1 MNETL
6 ISARIDQR
14 VHTIMDM
21 QAQTH
26 TLEMSNDILLLDGC
40 PARLHI
46 DGAELSLTTDAGT
59 SCVTMQAF
67 WYAFAGNEPTAIE
80 AGRLLA
86 DSLMRTQ
93 ALQQMRQ
100 LQTTYQHIS
109 EQIQTLGFVPL
120 PTYRLSPF
128 IEQALDAYDDTLETT
143 QLLAR
148 ILKQDVSTILAW
160 AKLLGKQPSLRVYD
174 EPDDAEKDLG
184 EIVHPTKDTDTATAE
199 KITVKRFRWTTDLAK
214 QLEAA
219 FRESTAD
226 TITATITEIAQRFD
240 WPASAVQ
247 YKLYELQLPQRKQ
260 QQAQQREVH
269 AVQEGD

>member
-14 VHTIMDM
+14 VHTITDM

-26 TLEMSNDILLLDGC
+26 TLELSNDILLLDGC
-40 PARLHI
+40 PATLHV
-46 DGAELSLTTDAGT
+46 DDAELLLTTDAGT
-59 SCVTMQAF
+59 SCVTTQAF
-67 WYAFAGNEPTAIE
+67 WYAFAGAEPTAIE

-86 DSLMRTQ
+86 DTLMRTQ

-100 LQTTYQHIS
+100 LQATYQRVY
-109 EQIQTLGFVPL
+109 EQIQTLGFVPM

-148 ILKQDVSTILAW
+148 ILKQDVFTILAW
-160 AKLLGKQPSLRVYD
+160 AKLLGKQPSLSVRD
-174 EPDDAEKDLG
+174 EPDDAGKDLG
-184 EIVHPTKDTDTATAE
+184 EIVHPTRDTDTTTAE

-219 FRESTAD
+219 FWESTTD
-226 TITATITEIAQRFD
+226 TITATITEIAQRFN

-247 YKLYELQLPQRKQ
+247 YKLYELQLPRRKQ

-269 AVQEGD
+269 VVQEGD